1 MTNDDPEGQ
10 GWFIWE
16 WMQKL
21 KLKNSLRGLGD
32 KHKLCNNDLRLKPV
46 QEWLCVVMMNAHLHP
61 HRGNPMLTVFQMD
74 CSYWYCEPKKAE
86 TLWLESGGV
95 AEDDVTGGYGTSACT
110 MLALGSRGWAGLGPQ
125 EVEGT
130 KLPLGPMLPQEVGGA
145 IVPQVVDGD
154 MPPQEV
160 GG

>member
-1 MTNDDPEGQ
+1 
-10 GWFIWE
+10 
-16 WMQKL
+16 
-21 KLKNSLRGLGD
+21 
-32 KHKLCNNDLRLKPV
+32 
-46 QEWLCVVMMNAHLHP
+46 
-61 HRGNPMLTVFQMD
+61 
-74 CSYWYCEPKKAE
+74 
-86 TLWLESGGV
+86 
-95 AEDDVTGGYGTSACT
+95 